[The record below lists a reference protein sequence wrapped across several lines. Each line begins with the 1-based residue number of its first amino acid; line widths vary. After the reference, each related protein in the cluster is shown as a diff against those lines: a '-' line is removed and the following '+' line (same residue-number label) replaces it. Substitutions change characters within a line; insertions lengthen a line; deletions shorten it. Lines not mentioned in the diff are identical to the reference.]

1 MRPDQVSKLGA
12 YFRALM
18 VYLTLGFMSA
28 LLAFGLSSPFRQ
40 PFMGIVRVI
49 VFVSGLLSIEVLV
62 IREGPEGS

>member
-1 MRPDQVSKLGA
+1 MRPEQVSKLWA
-12 YFRALM
+12 YLRALM
-18 VYLTLGFMSA
+18 IYLTLGFMSA

-40 PFMGIVRVI
+40 PFAGIVRVI

>member
-18 VYLTLGFMSA
+18 IYLTLGFMSA
-28 LLAFGLSSPFRQ
+28 LLAFGLSSPFSQ
-40 PFMGIVRVI
+40 PFAGIVRVI